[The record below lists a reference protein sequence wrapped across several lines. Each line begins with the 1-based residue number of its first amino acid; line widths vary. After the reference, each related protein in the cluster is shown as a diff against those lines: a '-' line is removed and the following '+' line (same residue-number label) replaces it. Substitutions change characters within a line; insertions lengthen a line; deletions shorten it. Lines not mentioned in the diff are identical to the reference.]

1 MKKNLSK
8 AISVLFAVMLTAVTA
23 VALFA
28 CNNRNDNDA
37 DAKLRADNVA
47 ALKDRLLN
55 AADEKWSGEMDNADV
70 AALKNAGDYVV
81 AAGWADLICDV
92 FEGSALQ
99 TGKLTSLKNYV
110 LSEDGQKLLKDFEGN
125 AELLIPLMR
134 AVGFTP
140 TDISNLTYDLLCA
153 LVSDS
158 GNTVDAII
166 SRLAELKKISGISV
180 EAVENIEING
190 LNMAVIKTEFVPSAQ
205 EKDKLLKAFE
215 SARAPMSEIVEF
227 AYNMSIGS
235 ITDNIF
241 NALFSADGALSN
253 ISNGEIRTVID
264 TLIRNAARLK
274 DKLGAGEIEK
284 LNTAMGLIIDKFD
297 KGYAPSELYAQVVQY
312 AKYAYMFV
320 DVIPSVC
327 DVLSSAGKVFDDSL
341 IEQLRNVASK
351 ELDEHTVNVNSAI
364 ITAKVVLAACNDF
377 SYARLCEL
385 VDKLGAQVG
394 GEYQKTLPLFALDM
408 ALNVRLA

>member
-158 GNTVDAII
+158 G
-166 SRLAELKKISGISV
+166 KIG
-180 EAVENIEING
+180 
-190 LNMAVIKTEFVPSAQ
+190 
-205 EKDKLLKAFE
+205 
-215 SARAPMSEIVEF
+215 RAH
-227 AYNMSIGS
+227 G
-235 ITDNIF
+235 
-241 NALFSADGALSN
+241 
-253 ISNGEIRTVID
+253 
-264 TLIRNAARLK
+264 
-274 DKLGAGEIEK
+274 
-284 LNTAMGLIIDKFD
+284 
-297 KGYAPSELYAQVVQY
+297 
-312 AKYAYMFV
+312 
-320 DVIPSVC
+320 
-327 DVLSSAGKVFDDSL
+327 
-341 IEQLRNVASK
+341 
-351 ELDEHTVNVNSAI
+351 
-364 ITAKVVLAACNDF
+364 
-377 SYARLCEL
+377 
-385 VDKLGAQVG
+385 
-394 GEYQKTLPLFALDM
+394 
-408 ALNVRLA
+408 

>member
-1 MKKNLSK
+1 MKKTLSK

-166 SRLAELKKISGISV
+166 SRLAELKKISGITHPCKKQH
-180 EAVENIEING
+180 
-190 LNMAVIKTEFVPSAQ
+190 LP
-205 EKDKLLKAFE
+205 
-215 SARAPMSEIVEF
+215 
-227 AYNMSIGS
+227 
-235 ITDNIF
+235 
-241 NALFSADGALSN
+241 AL
-253 ISNGEIRTVID
+253 
-264 TLIRNAARLK
+264 
-274 DKLGAGEIEK
+274 
-284 LNTAMGLIIDKFD
+284 
-297 KGYAPSELYAQVVQY
+297 
-312 AKYAYMFV
+312 
-320 DVIPSVC
+320 
-327 DVLSSAGKVFDDSL
+327 
-341 IEQLRNVASK
+341 
-351 ELDEHTVNVNSAI
+351 
-364 ITAKVVLAACNDF
+364 LAAIRR
-377 SYARLCEL
+377 Y
-385 VDKLGAQVG
+385 
-394 GEYQKTLPLFALDM
+394 GEFI
-408 ALNVRLA
+408 